1 MFLWP
6 SIIRSSQRKF
16 PLTCIYIW
24 CYYALGHSRACI
36 DLRPLPHLGQNI
48 YFTEVNYFSQS
59 LAFNNF
65 PMMYHTP
72 IFCTIEPSTS
82 HFSGLAGPPPTA
94 EHDPI
99 KSFFSIIDMKYWSYI
114 NYCKQ
119 CLIPYSR
126 PFQWYIIHP
135 YCEKLICGQNWGLD
149 LEFLG
154 LGSGF
159 SPFWARNIDFTEI
172 MLK

>member
-1 MFLWP
+1 MNWLLFWLRGSGGSLTLSRVFLIALNLAFLMFLWP
-6 SIIRSSQRKF
+6 SLIRSSQRKF

-24 CYYALGHSRACI
+24 CYYALDRSFQGMYWPTTSPSFRTKY
-36 DLRPLPHLGQNI
+36 LFYRSKLFQPK
-48 YFTEVNYFSQS
+48 FSFQYLS
-59 LAFNNF
+59 NDVS
-65 PMMYHTP
+65 P

-135 YCEKLICGQNWGLD
+135 YCEKLIRGQN
-149 LEFLG
+149 
-154 LGSGF
+154 
-159 SPFWARNIDFTEI
+159 
-172 MLK
+172 